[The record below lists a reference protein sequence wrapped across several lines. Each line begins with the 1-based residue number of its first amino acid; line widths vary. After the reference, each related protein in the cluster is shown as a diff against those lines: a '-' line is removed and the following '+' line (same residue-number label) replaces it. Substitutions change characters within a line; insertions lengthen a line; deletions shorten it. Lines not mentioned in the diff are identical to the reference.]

1 MNENIKVRW
10 LTDHEQTKV
19 APKTLSSQ
27 VYNEDGTLLKD
38 SIANSLNALNENI
51 AASFTD
57 VNAAIAEKLDKTDVA
72 QANWNQ
78 NDESAVDYVKNRT
91 HWVED
96 DGETIHPLDEKFI
109 PETIATKDYVESL
122 VKKLGATLALSFYCI
137 EDVTVITNGISK
149 IYPANSNVEIVF
161 TDEDVFEIVPTS
173 DQSILALNAYP
184 GALNTYYSWLE
195 GVKQFSNILFDMNS
209 EDMYTKWSQGN
220 QGAYQVQFAQYTNCI
235 FWSDNPY
242 ISDVSKR
249 TNYTLCSTSQ
259 LPLCYSSI
267 PDNTFKSF
275 YLAFGVTSDPNWS
288 NPVYK
293 ESFAKATWAT
303 QAFSYYGAR
312 IVGFPGHDS
321 SNFNITLPKDCR
333 GLMFDARNIE
343 CAGTFDAVNVTN
355 FGAKSGSWREAFGD
369 CTSLRRLYI
378 KNLKVNLNVSWSPI
392 DYNSIY
398 YIISAAANTSKITIS
413 VSPYTYNLLRQSD
426 FDLAT
431 SKNITIELLTTNYVE
446 DSRLSAIANKA
457 DKDHVHDVYE
467 TKSDAQTKYDELSSE
482 KKDKDIIIRYT
493 DNTRTTVTHTSE
505 EIYAAVNEGT
515 TVLFNNGG
523 TNFHYLEGAPSVV
536 NFYNCFY
543 NNDVMQAD
551 VYEIRGNQITNT
563 HFQSNIIKQ
572 SDIDT
577 SVNNLKNDLL
587 NGAGEAYDTLKELG
601 ELIDD
606 NQDAIEALEIIATG
620 KADKEHTHSWNDL
633 EDRPFGDINNILYST
648 DATLY
653 YEYESYTEPS
663 AILSDFDVSIFQFNK
678 YYTIKVNDYTF
689 VLKWEAVYGGVK
701 AFKGYTEN
709 GDYFYLYNSG
719 GATSEVRFEK
729 KEWNDNPELTLE
741 TYDVHIDISD
751 GEYTKQI
758 EEKFIPDTIARTT
771 YVDSTFARKEDIK
784 DVDLSNYETKE
795 DAQLKYNTIV
805 EAKADWSQNDN
816 TAINYIKNRTHWA
829 EESTEVMLA
838 EQTLEGIDG
847 GDSYITGYYASI
859 TGLDNNSLIVGN
871 AYIITVDGVAY
882 RCEAFYTYGE
892 QAIGDSRFIRN
903 YISDDEYE
911 EDQTNPEN
919 VPFLIRT
926 WYNMEEDPDSMW
938 GVGNEWWDWDIYFS
952 TTGSHTLKIERV
964 DPDQSTYHTLDANF
978 IPDSIARVTYVD
990 TEMQNKMNVNNP
1002 SGTGSFGMNRVGIV
1016 GEYSHAVGNK
1026 TTASGLASHAE
1037 GKETTASGGYS
1048 HAEGVE
1054 TTASGNSSHAEGNDT
1069 KASGASS
1076 HAEGYRTIASGQG
1089 SHAEGYCTVAAGNHS
1104 HVQGMF
1110 NITDTENKYAHI
1122 VGNGQNNDPSNAHTL
1137 DWSGNAWY
1145 AGTIKV
1151 GGTSYNDASEIAL
1164 KSDLE
1169 NINVDLTGY
1178 YTKEEI
1184 DSMEFITTDD
1194 IDAICGANIQM
1205 ASEVMF

>member
-1 MNENIKVRW
+1 M
-10 LTDHEQTKV
+10 
-19 APKTLSSQ
+19 
-27 VYNEDGTLLKD
+27 
-38 SIANSLNALNENI
+38 
-51 AASFTD
+51 
-57 VNAAIAEKLDKTDVA
+57 
-72 QANWNQ
+72 
-78 NDESAVDYVKNRT
+78 
-91 HWVED
+91 
-96 DGETIHPLDEKFI
+96 
-109 PETIATKDYVESL
+109 
-122 VKKLGATLALSFYCI
+122 
-137 EDVTVITNGISK
+137 
-149 IYPANSNVEIVF
+149 
-161 TDEDVFEIVPTS
+161 
-173 DQSILALNAYP
+173 
-184 GALNTYYSWLE
+184 
-195 GVKQFSNILFDMNS
+195 
-209 EDMYTKWSQGN
+209 
-220 QGAYQVQFAQYTNCI
+220 QFAQYTNCI

-892 QAIGDSRFIRN
+892 
-903 YISDDEYE
+903 
-911 EDQTNPEN
+911 
-919 VPFLIRT
+919 
-926 WYNMEEDPDSMW
+926 
-938 GVGNEWWDWDIYFS
+938 
-952 TTGSHTLKIERV
+952 
-964 DPDQSTYHTLDANF
+964 
-978 IPDSIARVTYVD
+978 
-990 TEMQNKMNVNNP
+990 
-1002 SGTGSFGMNRVGIV
+1002 
-1016 GEYSHAVGNK
+1016 
-1026 TTASGLASHAE
+1026 
-1037 GKETTASGGYS
+1037 
-1048 HAEGVE
+1048 
-1054 TTASGNSSHAEGNDT
+1054 
-1069 KASGASS
+1069 
-1076 HAEGYRTIASGQG
+1076 
-1089 SHAEGYCTVAAGNHS
+1089 
-1104 HVQGMF
+1104 
-1110 NITDTENKYAHI
+1110 
-1122 VGNGQNNDPSNAHTL
+1122 
-1137 DWSGNAWY
+1137 
-1145 AGTIKV
+1145 
-1151 GGTSYNDASEIAL
+1151 
-1164 KSDLE
+1164 
-1169 NINVDLTGY
+1169 
-1178 YTKEEI
+1178 
-1184 DSMEFITTDD
+1184 
-1194 IDAICGANIQM
+1194 
-1205 ASEVMF
+1205 